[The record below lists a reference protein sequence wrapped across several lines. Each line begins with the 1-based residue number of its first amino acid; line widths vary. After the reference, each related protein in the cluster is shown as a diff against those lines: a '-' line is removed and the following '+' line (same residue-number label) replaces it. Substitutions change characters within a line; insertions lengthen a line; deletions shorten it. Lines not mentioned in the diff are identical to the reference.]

1 MRDCL
6 FRSTAAAAHGG
17 AALDVHDTDRP
28 FFLREF
34 PNQKRDFTS
43 VLTFRSSQST
53 SSWPFT
59 KAKMWRLL
67 HSNLTSFDIPNLK
80 ELTRDVL
87 SEADADLVQY
97 DDVHYMYVTNFQN
110 PDLFAHSG
118 PAKIQ
123 SPLGPTYVLMDERTL
138 STPFPS
144 APTQL
149 SSDISVLAVG
159 NDLGKAILTAY
170 LSPAQSS
177 ITKLPLQNPLNW
189 DFDNLK
195 SYLKRAINTRLST
208 EAFASWIEIVVQD
221 GENLIHLLE
230 VDRILRLVFL
240 PKPNPRPQHDQPSTS
255 TLPTLD
261 PNPTE
266 TRKLYTEE
274 RVRQELE
281 KLVNAFLLTK
291 SRVLDMTDDPVK
303 WSSERVR
310 TELVKLGIHTEYP
323 WLNGKML
330 IHMLEVFRTFTSM
343 LSDAEIFKMRNDLM
357 EKVFG
362 QRLIMT
368 LLSIGPTLS
377 DSQRFALQLI
387 DASDTNINKRLA
399 EIYSPDELEEAR
411 SYLVREFQSPDL
423 EIHGLDIDV
432 G

>member
-1 MRDCL
+1 
-6 FRSTAAAAHGG
+6 
-17 AALDVHDTDRP
+17 
-28 FFLREF
+28 
-34 PNQKRDFTS
+34 
-43 VLTFRSSQST
+43 
-53 SSWPFT
+53 
-59 KAKMWRLL
+59 MWRLL